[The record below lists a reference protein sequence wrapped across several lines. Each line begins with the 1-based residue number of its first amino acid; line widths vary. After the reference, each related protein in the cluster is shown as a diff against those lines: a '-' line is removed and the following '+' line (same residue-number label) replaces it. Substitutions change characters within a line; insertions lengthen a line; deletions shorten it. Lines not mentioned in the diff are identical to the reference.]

1 MAVLNTHDELPFL
14 RYTLAKPVC
23 SSANGA
29 RKIIK
34 NCTFVH
40 RHSKDLLDRA
50 EHHPCAAS
58 HLLAERRY
66 SLTVCFPI
74 PLFSYAIYTYSC
86 WGWWIW
92 GCCAVGTG
100 RANTLLSIAPL
111 RYTQFL
117 SKICIISVTPT
128 IYNFTFL
135 QSSWLADC

>member
-1 MAVLNTHDELPFL
+1 MMSYHFL
-14 RYTLAKPVC
+14 RYTLAKPLC

-40 RHSKDLLDRA
+40 RNSKDLLDCA
-50 EHHPCAAS
+50 ELHPHAAS
-58 HLLAERRY
+58 QLLDERRY
-66 SLTVCFPI
+66 SLTVCFPT
-74 PLFSYAIYTYSC
+74 PLFSYAIYICSC

-100 RANTLLSIAPL
+100 KANTLLSIAPL

-117 SKICIISVTPT
+117 SMTHIISVTPT
-128 IYNFTFL
+128 IYNFMFL
-135 QSSWLADC
+135 QSSCLADS